1 MGPDTR
7 IQDLLGIELP
17 ILLAPMAG
25 AVSSELAIAVAEAG
39 GLGSLPCAMLSTGQ
53 VRAELA
59 RIRQRSARP
68 INLNFF
74 CHHSPAVDLQWE
86 MAWRERVAG
95 YYLEFGLDLKTPVQS
110 PTRAPFD
117 GAMCD
122 LVVELRPEG
131 VSFHFGLPDKE
142 LLARVKATGAKILSS
157 ATIVEE
163 ARLLEDR
170 GFTAIVDQGYEA
182 GGHRGMFLTED
193 ITAQVGTFALVPQIA
208 DAVKVPVIAAGGI

>member
-25 AVSSELAIAVAEAG
+25 AVSSELPIAVAEAG

-59 RIRQRSARP
+59 RIRQRTARP

-86 MAWRERVAG
+86 MA
-95 YYLEFGLDLKTPVQS
+95 
-110 PTRAPFD
+110 
-117 GAMCD
+117 
-122 LVVELRPEG
+122 
-131 VSFHFGLPDKE
+131 
-142 LLARVKATGAKILSS
+142 
-157 ATIVEE
+157 
-163 ARLLEDR
+163 
-170 GFTAIVDQGYEA
+170 
-182 GGHRGMFLTED
+182 
-193 ITAQVGTFALVPQIA
+193 
-208 DAVKVPVIAAGGI
+208 